1 MTMQSKKHLTNLAVV
16 LAVVSAFLATV
27 TPVWAGSGER
37 VLHEFGSHRDGAYPE
52 AGLTLDA
59 AGNLYGTTS
68 DGYFFD
74 NGTVFQMAPGPN
86 GTWTE
91 TVLHSFNYTYGAY
104 PQAGL
109 IFDGAGNLYGTTS
122 NGGAYAY
129 GTVYKMAPVAGGIKT
144 VLHSF
149 NGKDGSYPLSGLIFD
164 SAGNLYGTTFGGDSS
179 CQPPSGCGAVF
190 KLAPGA
196 NGKWAETVLHI
207 FNGKD
212 GALPCDGLVL
222 DTAGNLYGTTR
233 VGGSHSLG
241 TVFKVSPG
249 TNGKWTETVLHNFT
263 GGKDGA
269 NPNAGVIFDSSGN
282 LYGAAV
288 GGGLSGQG
296 NIFKLVPGAHGN
308 WTEAVLHSFNF
319 NDGSGPYGGVIFDT
333 TGNLYGTTGGGGAYH
348 DGVVFKLK
356 PSANGRW
363 SETLLHVFNGND
375 GAFPQGSLIF
385 DNQGNLYGTTYS
397 GGDSVCDC
405 GVVFEVTP

>member
-1 MTMQSKKHLTNLAVV
+1 MQSKKHLTNLAVV

-104 PQAGL
+104 PQGGL

-164 SAGNLYGTTFGGDSS
+164 PAGNLYGTTFGGDSS

-196 NGKWAETVLHI
+196 NGKWTETVLHI

-212 GALPCDGLVL
+212 GAL
-222 DTAGNLYGTTR
+222 
-233 VGGSHSLG
+233 
-241 TVFKVSPG
+241 
-249 TNGKWTETVLHNFT
+249 
-263 GGKDGA
+263 
-269 NPNAGVIFDSSGN
+269 
-282 LYGAAV
+282 
-288 GGGLSGQG
+288 
-296 NIFKLVPGAHGN
+296 
-308 WTEAVLHSFNF
+308 
-319 NDGSGPYGGVIFDT
+319 
-333 TGNLYGTTGGGGAYH
+333 
-348 DGVVFKLK
+348 
-356 PSANGRW
+356 
-363 SETLLHVFNGND
+363 
-375 GAFPQGSLIF
+375 
-385 DNQGNLYGTTYS
+385 
-397 GGDSVCDC
+397 
-405 GVVFEVTP
+405 